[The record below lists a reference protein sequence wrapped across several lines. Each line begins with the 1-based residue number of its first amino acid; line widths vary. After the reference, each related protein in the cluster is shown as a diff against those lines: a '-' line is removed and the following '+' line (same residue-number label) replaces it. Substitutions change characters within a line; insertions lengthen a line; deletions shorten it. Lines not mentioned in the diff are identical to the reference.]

1 MEQPMNLDVLNTVA
15 EIELV
20 YRSKVKPSERP
31 RITSTKEA
39 YQILLQTW
47 DVNKI
52 EFVEQF
58 KVVLINR
65 AHRVL
70 GIYELSSGGIAGT
83 LANPK
88 LVFRYRRLVIP
99 LFHTLGNGKTE

>member
-1 MEQPMNLDVLNTVA
+1 MEQQMNLDLLNTVA

-20 YRSKVKPSERP
+20 YKSKVKPSERP

-58 KVVLINR
+58 KVVLMNR
-65 AHRVL
+65 PT
-70 GIYELSSGGIAGT
+70 G
-83 LANPK
+83 
-88 LVFRYRRLVIP
+88 F
-99 LFHTLGNGKTE
+99 